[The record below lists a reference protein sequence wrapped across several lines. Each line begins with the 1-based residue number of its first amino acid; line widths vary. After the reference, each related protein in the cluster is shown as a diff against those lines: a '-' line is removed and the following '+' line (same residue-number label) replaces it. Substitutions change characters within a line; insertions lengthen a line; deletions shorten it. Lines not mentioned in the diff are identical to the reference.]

1 MALVYQHRRLD
12 TNEVFYVGVGV
23 GKKRA
28 YERTR
33 RNKHWYNIINKT
45 EYVVEILQE
54 ELSWDEARQEEIRL
68 IAEYGRRDLGKGPLV
83 NMTDGGDGTVG
94 VIKTEDQK
102 RQLSEKTKGR
112 GLGRKLPAETR
123 AKLSQAAKL
132 RKASDAT
139 RQKIS
144 SGIKNSNNSNAKT
157 IQHIPTG
164 TIYKGKTYAA
174 KALGVHPSTID
185 YKLKI
190 GEFKF
195 L

>member
-12 TNEVFYVGVGV
+12 TGEVFYVGVGI

-33 RNKHWYNIINKT
+33 RNKHWLNVTNKT

-54 ELSWDEARQEEIRL
+54 GLSWDEARQEEIKL
-68 IAEYGRRDLGKGPLV
+68 IAHYGRRDLGKGPLV
-83 NMTDGGDGTVG
+83 NMTDGGDGSLG
-94 VIKTEDQK
+94 VIKTPEQR
-102 RQLSEKTKGR
+102 RQLSERSKGR

-123 AKLSQAAKL
+123 VKLSQAAKL
-132 RKASDAT
+132 RKATQQT

-144 SGIKNSNNSNAKT
+144 AGIRNSDKSNAVS
-157 IQHIPTG
+157 IQHLPTG
-164 TIYKGKTYAA
+164 VIYKGIIYAA
-174 KALGVHPSTID
+174 EAFGVHHSTIQ
-185 YKLKI
+185 YRLKK
-190 GEFKF
+190 GEFKY